1 MSAQQWLDSSIE
13 PLKIMAFLDPPYQS
27 DEFSKIIR
35 KLALSNII
43 LNGSLVISETD
54 SKIMLN
60 WPSQFE
66 LFFTRKYGRTKI
78 EIAEKLEM
86 A

>member
-1 MSAQQWLDSSIE
+1 M
-13 PLKIMAFLDPPYQS
+13 
-27 DEFSKIIR
+27 
-35 KLALSNII
+35 I
-43 LNGSLVISETD
+43 LNGSLVIAETD

-66 LFFTRKYGRTKI
+66 LFFSRKYGRTRI